1 MADVTGLHAVAFIE
15 PYRTLVFRC
24 DMQRPSTWKPLT
36 DLIQRDLTKA
46 PSLMIRVNMQ
56 LVEPLRVWMHHV
68 EGTHNAVLVLDPDL
82 V

>member
-1 MADVTGLHAVAFIE
+1 
-15 PYRTLVFRC
+15 
-24 DMQRPSTWKPLT
+24 MQRPSTWKPLT